1 MTSAFSHIAS
11 STIRALALAITFA
24 ISAGCTTSTKM
35 AKTQESQSHWPTDVK
50 QAMIASQQETEQYT
64 KALDSSFQK
73 EEPDR
78 DWSNRSINEI
88 QGTFKSKDAAG
99 LSIVEIQCRST
110 LCRIVAEGDLIQV
123 GKVLH
128 RSLPKLS
135 TSFSQSLMTRVNGKG
150 DRVNTVIYLV
160 RQGHNLP

>member
-1 MTSAFSHIAS
+1 MTSAFSHTTS
-11 STIRALALAITFA
+11 STIRALILGMTIA
-24 ISAGCTTSTKM
+24 ISAGCTPSTNI
-35 AKTQESQSHWPTDVK
+35 ANTQDTQNHWPTDAK
-50 QAMIASQQETEQYT
+50 QAMIAAQQETEQYT
-64 KALDSSFQK
+64 KALDTSFQK

-78 DWSNRSINEI
+78 DWSSRSINEI
-88 QGTFKSKDAAG
+88 QATLKSKDAAG
-99 LSIVEIQCRST
+99 MSIIDIQCRST